1 MMDEAVLEALDAYVE
16 CLFAPQDEALEFT
29 LSASRR
35 AGLPDIQVS
44 PAEGR
49 LLQLLAL
56 MVGAGRILEIGT
68 LGGYS
73 AIHLARALPD
83 VGTMVSLEASAHHAE
98 VARANIEHAGL
109 SEKVEVRTGDARK
122 LLARMIQDG
131 EEPFDVVFI
140 DADKRGYP
148 EYLELSLTLSHPG
161 TLILADNTFRGG
173 AVVQPADETSRVL
186 HEFNLSLAR
195 DPRLDSILIPV
206 VRERV
211 DGLSIARVKNI

>member
-1 MMDEAVLEALDAYVE
+1 MMKIHGREAMMDEAVLEASDAYVE
-16 CLFAPQDEALEFT
+16 RLFAPQDEALEFAI
-29 LSASRR
+29 SASRR

-98 VARANIEHAGL
+98 VARANIEH
-109 SEKVEVRTGDARK
+109 
-122 LLARMIQDG
+122 
-131 EEPFDVVFI
+131 
-140 DADKRGYP
+140 
-148 EYLELSLTLSHPG
+148 
-161 TLILADNTFRGG
+161 
-173 AVVQPADETSRVL
+173 
-186 HEFNLSLAR
+186 
-195 DPRLDSILIPV
+195 
-206 VRERV
+206 
-211 DGLSIARVKNI
+211 